1 MKKKIIIILT
11 TATVIIGVY
20 TVVVQFDLFGKKQS
34 QTATTVIPQT
44 PNQTPALEEEAVENV
59 KKESL
64 HLTIKQLE
72 SVTEARNPFDV
83 APIVEKEYKVRE
95 REYQVLKEKIEKR
108 IAELEEEKA
117 RNEAAQSG
125 AEYTPTEQPFEEKVQ
140 QEIEKIIQA
149 AEKAATKTPTTAT
162 KKDEKPTADAK
173 IVELAKKHAKT
184 YQVDASLILA
194 VIGDKK
200 ASDNKYEIKNPDGT
214 SNRGL
219 MQISTGTAKWL
230 TKLLDMKYKD
240 GMEFDNDTNIKLGTY
255 YLSHLYKQKN
265 DIHYVLTSYY
275 IGPGG
280 AERIKAK
287 TGGYESEYSKLI
299 LNRMK

>member
-1 MKKKIIIILT
+1 MKKKIIVILT

-20 TVVVQFDLFGKKQS
+20 TIVVQFDLFGKKPG
-34 QTATTVIPQT
+34 TDETTIETHVPAQIPEVDT
-44 PNQTPALEEEAVENV
+44 EETEKV
-59 KKESL
+59 KKEST
-64 HLTIKQLE
+64 HLTIQQLE
-72 SVTEARNPFDV
+72 SVTDARDPFKV
-83 APIVEKEYKVRE
+83 APVVEKEYQAKE
-95 REYQVLKEKIEKR
+95 KEYQELKGKIEKR

-117 RNEAAQSG
+117 RKEAEGGESYEPVG
-125 AEYTPTEQPFEEKVQ
+125 KPFEETVR
-140 QEIEKIIQA
+140 EEVEKIIKEN
-149 AEKAATKTPTTAT
+149 EKKKPVTSSTKTS
-162 KKDEKPTADAK
+162 EKLTSDAK
-173 IVELAKKHAKT
+173 IVELVSKHSKT
-184 YQVDASLILA
+184 YKVDENLVLA
-194 VIGDKK
+194 IIGNKK

-280 AERIKAK
+280 AERIKAE
-287 TGGYESEYSKLI
+287 TGTYESSYSKLI